1 MDMVRMAV
9 IRTPSLRTVTSQGA
23 TSTSENR
30 GSGVGA
36 DQDLMRVVGHVD
48 RTVGRNLERHP
59 GGWPGQSELALLD
72 AVFSARAS
80 YGRPQDGGRPATGV
94 HRVLDHWRS
103 LRNQKVLDDL
113 ERLVATID
121 ATGLDQ
127 LAATNGQRVPGRGA
141 DRLTK
146 WEAVRSVA
154 ESLVGAG
161 FGSSRPII
169 EAARG
174 GDRLL
179 VSFTDTPGVGKVTF
193 DYFLVLLAV
202 PGVKADTMVRAFIDE
217 ALQDGLEPGS
227 GDETRV
233 VPAQARTLL
242 LAAADLLDHDPSELD
257 HAAWLYQRSARRGF
271 RSSN

>member
-1 MDMVRMAV
+1 
-9 IRTPSLRTVTSQGA
+9 
-23 TSTSENR
+23 
-30 GSGVGA
+30 
-36 DQDLMRVVGHVD
+36 MRVVGHVD
-48 RTVGRNLERHP
+48 RTVGRNPERHP

-80 YGRPQDGGRPATGV
+80 YGRPQDGDRPATGV

-103 LRNQKVLDDL
+103 LQNQKVLDDL

-127 LAATNGQRVPGRGA
+127 LATTNGQRVPGRGA

-154 ESLVGAG
+154 GSLVDEG
-161 FGSSRPII
+161 FGSSGPII

-174 GDRLL
+174 DDRGRLL

-193 DYFLVLLAV
+193 DYFLVLLSV
-202 PGVKADTMVRAFIDE
+202 PGVKADTMIRAFIDE
-217 ALQDGLEPGS
+217 ALRDGLEPGS

-233 VPAQARTLL
+233 APAQARTLL
-242 LAAADLLDHDPSELD
+242 LAAADHLCLDPSELD

-271 RSSN
+271 RSSS

>member
-1 MDMVRMAV
+1 M
-9 IRTPSLRTVTSQGA
+9 
-23 TSTSENR
+23 
-30 GSGVGA
+30 GA

-80 YGRPQDGGRPATGV
+80 YGRPQDGDRPATGV

-103 LRNQKVLDDL
+103 LRTQKALDDL

-127 LAATNGQRVPGRGA
+127 LATTNGQRVPGRGA

-154 ESLVGAG
+154 GSLVAEG
-161 FGSSRPII
+161 FGSSGPII

-174 GDRLL
+174 GDRGRLL
-179 VSFTDTPGVGKVTF
+179 VSFTETPGVGRVTF
-193 DYFLVLLAV
+193 DYFLVLLNV
-202 PGVKADTMVRAFIDE
+202 PGVKADTMIRAFVDE

-227 GDETRV
+227 GDERRV
-233 VPAQARTLL
+233 APTQARTLL
-242 LAAADLLDHDPSELD
+242 LAAANHLNLDASELD
-257 HAAWLYQRSARRGF
+257 HAVWLYQRSARRGF
-271 RSSN
+271 RSLS